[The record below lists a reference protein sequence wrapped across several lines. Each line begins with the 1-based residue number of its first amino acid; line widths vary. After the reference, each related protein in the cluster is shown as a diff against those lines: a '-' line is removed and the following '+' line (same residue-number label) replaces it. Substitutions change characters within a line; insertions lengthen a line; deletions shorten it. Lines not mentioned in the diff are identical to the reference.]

1 MSLSPFDPLL
11 VLLIR
16 PSLFVIPVWVTCR
29 FPAIAFSSF
38 LVPFRFGEFT
48 QDGTA
53 AREKGRATT
62 DESPHIEQRSQ
73 TVDLMKAVSLWMQC
87 CI

>member
-1 MSLSPFDPLL
+1 SLQSPSHRSRF
-11 VLLIR
+11 
-16 PSLFVIPVWVTCR
+16 LFG
-29 FPAIAFSSF
+29 
-38 LVPFRFGEFT
+38 LELT

-53 AREKGRATT
+53 AREKGRART